1 MSDAILPLGAGAQ
14 RTGTFFSILIG
25 RRLLSCCRNSRP
37 AYLGGSGLIEFRTS
51 SQRGYLEVVI
61 CGLWL
66 LILAPAPSGKVGRGR

>member
-51 SQRGYLEVVI
+51 SQRGYLE
-61 CGLWL
+61 GK
-66 LILAPAPSGKVGRGR
+66 PRRSPTRSKSSGRSL